1 MNDSLTFA
9 LGALVLLAT
18 PGPTNTLLATSG
30 ATRGIKASL
39 PLLLGEV
46 AGYILAIVILRAVIG
61 PLIGAA
67 PAFGQVLSA
76 FVCAYLIYLAAD
88 LWRKSALPLETTTP
102 VTLASVFATTLL
114 NPKALVFAFTLLP
127 HDGGI
132 SLAILAPWLTALV
145 GFVVLAGSGW
155 IILGATLAQVTGS
168 SHRIGFRTGA
178 VVLFVLAM
186 LVGTRAA
193 GLT

>member
-9 LGALVLLAT
+9 LGALALLAT
-18 PGPTNTLLATSG
+18 PGPTNALLATSG

-39 PLLLGEV
+39 PLLFGEA
-46 AGYILAIVILRAVIG
+46 AGYILAVVILRAAVG
-61 PLIGAA
+61 PFIAAA

-76 FVCAYLIYLAAD
+76 VVCAYLIYLAAG
-88 LWRKSALPLETTTP
+88 LWRKSALPFETTSP
-102 VTLASVFATTLL
+102 VTLASVFTTTLL

-127 HDGGI
+127 QEEGV
-132 SLAILAPWLTALV
+132 SLAILAPWLSALV
-145 GFVVLAGSGW
+145 GLVVLAGSGW
-155 IILGATLAQVTGS
+155 IILGATLARVAGG
-168 SHRIGFRTGA
+168 SHRIGYRTGA

-186 LVGTRAA
+186 LVGTRSA